1 MAGLEAIR
9 NVDYIILLCEDI
21 DAARAF
27 YRDVMEFTLEEDQE
41 NWVRFRVGPTCLTLR
56 PRGPWLAWHDGA
68 AVPGAAAVQLAFCV
82 EPREVDAC
90 HRALVEKGVAILEPP
105 KDQDFGHRTLFFRD
119 PEGNILEIYAE
130 I

>member
-21 DAARAF
+21 ETSRAF
-27 YRDVMEFTLEEDQE
+27 YLDVMGFTLEEDHPH
-41 NWVRFRVGPTCLTLR
+41 WVKFRVGATCLTLR
-56 PRGPWLAWHDGA
+56 PRGQWRAWHDGA

-82 EPREVDAC
+82 APPEVDAC
-90 HRALVEKGVAILEPP
+90 HRALVDKGVTILEPP
-105 KDQDFGHRTLFFRD
+105 KDQDFGHRTLYFRD
-119 PEGNILEIYAE
+119 PEDNVLEIYAE